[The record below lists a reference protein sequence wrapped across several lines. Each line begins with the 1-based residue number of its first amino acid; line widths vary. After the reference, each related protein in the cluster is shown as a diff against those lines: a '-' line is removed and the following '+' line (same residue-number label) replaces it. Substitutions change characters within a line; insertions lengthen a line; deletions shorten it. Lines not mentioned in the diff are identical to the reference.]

1 MFLLEKVAKK
11 PTLIVTMFL
20 CALLGF
26 LYFVPFFKENQTWQ
40 SILIC
45 LSTIVTKFPYMT
57 LGLLEVEYFP
67 AEISSTSIGL
77 IECLSYTINVFM
89 PFFVIFMRDSHIDP
103 VGGISILVLIC
114 GIGPLIGLKPAVEI
128 SDDKILD
135 KNALLD

>member
-1 MFLLEKVAKK
+1 VFVLEKVAKK
-11 PTLIVTMFL
+11 PTLIVTMLL

-26 LYFVPFFKENQTWQ
+26 LYFVPFFQENQTWQ

-77 IECLSYTINVFM
+77 IDCLSHTMNTLM
-89 PFFVIFMRDSHIDP
+89 PFFVNFMRASHIDP
-103 VGGISILVLIC
+103 VGGISIFVLIL
-114 GIGPLIGLKPAVEI
+114 GIGPLIGLKPPAQI
-128 SDDKILD
+128 SNNKLFD
-135 KNALLD
+135 N